1 MIAPGGGGV
10 EAGGASW
17 VAGSDVDRM
26 VAANRL
32 GVCPALAKKSGGIRE
47 QV

>member
-1 MIAPGGGGV
+1 MIAPGGRGV

-17 VAGSDVDRM
+17 VAGGDVDRI
-26 VAANRL
+26 VAVSRL
-32 GVCPALAKKSGGIRE
+32 GVCPDLAKNNGGIRE